1 MGTCPDRSTYQWHI
15 ICNAILQIS
24 VDLLCWGKQANP
36 HTSPKKTFSSE
47 KNSWVV
53 LTSTNLEEANLL
65 MMMALHSNFRKSDNR
80 DQRVHMFQTTD
91 PLLNPAKAWTQTA
104 QHMWKISGATHLESK
119 VCNFQPPWWNHQ
131 QYKLRTSMRHL
142 CSIVTIIAGE
152 N

>member
-24 VDLLCWGKQANP
+24 ADLLCWGKQANP
-36 HTSPKKTFSSE
+36 HTSPKKHSVQKKKQLSGTYINKPRRSQPAHDDGITFQ
-47 KNSWVV
+47 
-53 LTSTNLEEANLL
+53 
-65 MMMALHSNFRKSDNR
+65 FQKSDNR